1 MQIYNYHP
9 VTKEYTGH
17 VELPRLPANAVK
29 IAPPSTTTNQI
40 AVYDKSMSQWQVKA
54 DYRNTTVYNK
64 ITGEQSIYNEIG
76 EIPNTYTT
84 LVLPSENFSEYIF
97 SEANNRWEKKQVSLE
112 EQKQELRSTLLSL
125 LNGNQSNFDNP
136 LLTSILLANIS
147 PSSLP
152 IKISKNN
159 LTEIETISDES
170 ALMAREAEIRS
181 QLLER
186 YTTIVGLADDLL
198 SATNENEIA
207 AIEEKVNKL

>member
-1 MQIYNYHP
+1 MQVYNYHP
-9 VTKEYTGH
+9 LTKEYTGKAK
-17 VELPRLPANAVK
+17 LPRLPANAVT
-29 IAPPSTTTNQI
+29 IAPPSTIQNQI
-40 AVYDKSMSQWQVKA
+40 AVYDENMSQWQVKA
-54 DYRNTTVYNK
+54 DYRNTTVYDK

-84 LVLPSENFSEYIF
+84 LVLPSENFSEYTF

-125 LNGNQSNFDNP
+125 LNGNQSDFDNP

-170 ALMAREAEIRS
+170 TLMTHRN
-181 QLLER
+181 QLFER

-198 SATNENEIA
+198 RATDENGVA
-207 AIEEKVNKL
+207 AVEEKVKKL